1 MDFVNENKVIK
12 ERILSVDDFKKQE
25 VLQSI
30 DAKLNMFVN
39 LLLMKKCTI
48 SRNPEDGIDILSYI
62 HKRDTEDNLVEL
74 SRKIENQ
81 IKNYIPE
88 FSPKVDITKANQEGD
103 IDINITSYEDGYRL
117 KLRVSKNAYDKI
129 EITIPDKDFNR

>member
-25 VLQSI
+25 TLESI
-30 DAKLNMFVN
+30 DAKLNMFIN

-48 SRNPEDGIDILSYI
+48 SRNPEDGIDLLSYI
-62 HKRDTEDNLVEL
+62 HKRDTEDNLIEL
-74 SRKIENQ
+74 SRKIEEQ

-88 FSPKVDITKANQEGD
+88 FLPKVDITKANQEGD